1 MDGNTINTPS
11 RTASPLYASIL
22 RLLRAQAGF
31 AIENSIVAGMD
42 EMRRLS
48 CPGLVDIGLELLYRA
63 GWAISAKPSC
73 LQDDFFLTASQ
84 GQGAESAGL
93 AHNMLRWGA
102 RPSANLGLLL
112 DLALAVLELK
122 VAVAK
127 APGLLGQESRPL
139 GSVSGKL
146 VSFMESEITP
156 IGLVSSG
163 NHHNTRRISSIA
175 AIAATSKRQ
184 G

>member
-1 MDGNTINTPS
+1 MDGNTIYTPS
-11 RTASPLYASIL
+11 RTASPFYASIL

-63 GWAISAKPSC
+63 GWTISAKPSC
-73 LQDDFFLTASQ
+73 LQDDLFLTASRA
-84 GQGAESAGL
+84 QGAESAGL

-112 DLALAVLELK
+112 DLALAVLKLK
-122 VAVAK
+122 SLLRRRLGCWVRRVGLWVLLVVSLSASWSQRSHPLGLLAVAVTVIREEFN
-127 APGLLGQESRPL
+127 L
-139 GSVSGKL
+139 
-146 VSFMESEITP
+146 
-156 IGLVSSG
+156 
-163 NHHNTRRISSIA
+163 
-175 AIAATSKRQ
+175 
-184 G
+184 